1 MVASLTFIPVMI
13 SFAYN
18 KAISDPDKPFKKRE
32 NRVFSFMEDV
42 YGKVVG
48 GLLRFSK
55 LTVILGF
62 TIVLF
67 LLSFSTRLGTEFL
80 PELDEGSIFLRGN
93 FPVGITIQE
102 NAKYAPKIRS
112 IISKYQQVENVI
124 TKTGRNDD
132 GMVPFPANRI
142 MILISMNDFQLLT
155 GSYFK

>member
-1 MVASLTFIPVMI
+1 
-13 SFAYN
+13 
-18 KAISDPDKPFKKRE
+18 
-32 NRVFSFMEDV
+32 MEDV

-112 IISKYQQVENVI
+112 INSKYPQEEQVI
-124 TKTGRNDD
+124 TPTRRNEEGRE
-132 GMVPFPANRI
+132 P
-142 MILISMNDFQLLT
+142 L
-155 GSYFK
+155 